1 MAVDIRS
8 ISESGDDELLYLAR
22 VRVDAAPA
30 PIAHAIYGRVFEP
43 ALTPLPPVVVAT
55 GLGPGEV
62 RVRALDQLVA
72 ALAG

>member
-1 MAVDIRS
+1 VTLSDERPRDL
-8 ISESGDDELLYLAR
+8 GDELLYIAR
-22 VRVDAAPA
+22 VRVVAAPA
-30 PIAHAIYGRVFEP
+30 PIPHAIYGRVFEP
-43 ALTPLPPVVVAT
+43 DIQPLPPATVAA

>member
-1 MAVDIRS
+1 MTADDQRPH
-8 ISESGDDELLYLAR
+8 DATDELLYVAR
-22 VRVDAAPA
+22 VRTVAAPA
-30 PIAHAIYGRVFEP
+30 PTAHAIFGRVFEP
-43 ALTPLPPVVVAT
+43 EILPLPPVDVAE

>member
-1 MAVDIRS
+1 MTLSDERPHDA
-8 ISESGDDELLYLAR
+8 GDELLYVAR
-22 VRVDAAPA
+22 VRVVAAPA
-30 PIAHAIYGRVFEP
+30 PMAHAIYGRVFEP
-43 ALTPLPPVVVAT
+43 DIQSLPPERVTV